1 MSAPPVQ
8 PSRPADIRLLVLDVD
23 GVLTDGGLFYGPN
36 DVEIKRFDIK
46 DGFAIR
52 AAQRVGLRIG
62 ILTARSSH
70 ALAKR
75 VAELEIEHVLQGS
88 PDKAR
93 DVRRIATAAGFELS
107 QTAFMGDDLPDLP
120 AMRLAGYP
128 IAVADAAAEI
138 REIAALT
145 TARPGGR
152 GAVREAI
159 EHLLTAQ
166 DQWAKAI
173 EPFTQG

>member
-1 MSAPPVQ
+1 MSTEPAQ
-8 PSRPADIRLLVLDVD
+8 RSHPADVRLLVLDVD
-23 GVLTDGGLFYGPN
+23 GVLTDGGLYYGPG
-36 DVEIKRFDIK
+36 DVELKRFDIK
-46 DGFAIR
+46 DGFALR

-62 ILTARSSH
+62 ILTARSSQ

-75 VAELEIEHVLQGS
+75 AAELEIEHVLQGS

-93 DVRRIATAAGFELS
+93 DIRRMATAAGFDLS

-128 IAVADAAAEI
+128 IAVADAATEI
-138 REIAALT
+138 RDMASLT
-145 TARPGGR
+145 TARAGGR

-159 EHLLTAQ
+159 EHLLHAQ
-166 DQWAKAI
+166 DKWAKAI
-173 EPFTQG
+173 APFTGD

>member
-1 MSAPPVQ
+1 MSPIAPVN
-8 PSRPADIRLLVLDVD
+8 SPADVRLLVLDVD
-23 GVLTDGGLFYGPN
+23 GVLTDGGLYYGPGE
-36 DVEIKRFDIK
+36 VEIKRFDVK
-46 DGFAIR
+46 DGFALR

-62 ILTARSSH
+62 ICTARSSQ
-70 ALAKR
+70 ALAHR
-75 VAELEIEHVLQGS
+75 AAELEIEHVIQGS

-93 DVRRIATAAGFELS
+93 DVRRIATAAGFDLA

-120 AMRLAGYP
+120 AMRQVGYP
-128 IAVADAAAEI
+128 ITVADAAAEV

-145 TARPGGR
+145 TARPGGY

-166 DQWAKAI
+166 DKWAKAI
-173 EPFTQG
+173 EPYTR